1 LEKAVDSGKWMLSSI
16 FGFFTPFSVWIQRLP
31 VLGQPTMAFQ
41 IVINLTAVVDT
52 FFNST
57 ALAFPEAD
65 ALALLQAGFPHLL
78 GLSCIRYSRVIS
90 IV

>member
-1 LEKAVDSGKWMLSSI
+1 
-16 FGFFTPFSVWIQRLP
+16 
-31 VLGQPTMAFQ
+31 MAFQ